1 MKGKL
6 PLDEIAALPAGVQ
19 VFHVERLDVPGLG
32 AERCLIWMR
41 KCRTTDASDSES
53 GRLQ

>member
-6 PLDEIAALPAGVQ
+6 PLDEIAALPSGFQA
-19 VFHVERLDVPGLG
+19 FHVERLNVPGLA
-32 AERCLIWMR
+32 AERCLIWIR
-41 KCRTTDASDSES
+41 KTAPMMANSES

>member
-6 PLDEIAALPAGVQ
+6 PLDEMAELPAGFQ
-19 VFHVERLDVPGLG
+19 TFHVERLAVPGLD
-32 AERCLIWMR
+32 AERCLIWIR
-41 KCRTTDASDSES
+41 RTSLPLLTIRES